1 MGFKDFFE
9 QNKFVRCL
17 NSTFLILIPKKEN
30 AVDIKNYRPIIL
42 VGGLYKIL
50 AKVLAN
56 RLRRVVGQVVSN
68 NPKCVCG
75 GKTNS
80 GCGVNC

>member
-1 MGFKDFFE
+1 MR
-9 QNKFVRCL
+9 NL
-17 NSTFLILIPKKEN
+17 NSTFLVLIPKREN
-30 AVDIKNYRPIIL
+30 AVDIKDYRPISL
-42 VGGLYKIL
+42 VGVLYKIL

-56 RLRRVVGQVVSN
+56 RFRRVVGQVVSKAQN
-68 NPKCVCG
+68 ACG